1 MRALHFIEH
10 IEAYK
15 MHSYS
20 ARKQLLFSK
29 KVSLGGTKVTDQ
41 QGDLLGQNDL
51 SEIFCYEQI
60 TRNSILSSTAKLRSY
75 QSILFLFS
83 YWFNNEIKN
92 IIMTTTCQDMYLQ
105 ELNPM
110 LTFNWWSSSAERW
123 YNKIKHD
130 KTRIT

>member
-1 MRALHFIEH
+1 MRALHFVEH

-41 QGDLLGQNDL
+41 QGDLLGQSDL

-123 YNKIKHD
+123 YNKIKHY